1 MIPLCLLIASFIAF
15 LLLGREGVVY
25 FHGWQHALRAALGAM
40 FLLTAS
46 AHWGKRRA
54 DLIAMVPRTFP
65 QPALLVTLTGILETI
80 GAIALQIPKL
90 AFFTATGLFLMLI
103 ALFPANI
110 YAARHRLKIAGQPV
124 PSLLSRTIIQIIFLV
139 ALWFAGVPAQ

>member
-1 MIPLCLLIASFIAF
+1 MIPLYLLIASFIAF

-25 FHGWQHALRAALGAM
+25 FHVWQHALRAALGAM

-54 DLIAMVPRTFP
+54 DLIAMVPIAFP
-65 QPALLVTLTGILETI
+65 RPTLLVTLTGILETI
-80 GAIALQIPKL
+80 GAVALQIPKL

-103 ALFPANI
+103 AVFPANI

-124 PSLLSRTIIQIIFLV
+124 PGLLTRSIIQVIFLV
-139 ALWFAGVPAQ
+139 ALWFAGAPAQ